1 LFVQKVR
8 TIEGRKW
15 HQDKKYWSFPDTDG
29 TLEKILEVFEGEKIH
44 LDPALQNKLKTPL
57 SHCEPKAKQSQKDYT
72 DNPSIPPLEK
82 GGKGGFEDL
91 RRELVSRKYSYKT
104 VKGYLY
110 YNRDFLNFIK
120 KETAHD
126 LRHSFATHLLES
138 GTDLRYIQELLGHAS
153 SKTTEIYTHVSI
165 KSIGRIRSPLDNLD
179 IEGGDRGKRN
189 EEEGE
194 TALRPEV
201 K

>member
-1 LFVQKVR
+1 MFVQKVR

-15 HQDKKYWSFPDTDG
+15 HQDKKYWSFPDTDE
-29 TLEKILEVFEGEKIH
+29 TLTPHSPLNLRGDEGGLVFKGEKIH

-110 YNRDFLNFIK
+110 YNRDFLSFIK
-120 KETAHD
+120 KEPAD
-126 LRHSFATHLLES
+126 VRE
-138 GTDLRYIQELLGHAS
+138 E
-153 SKTTEIYTHVSI
+153 
-165 KSIGRIRSPLDNLD
+165 
-179 IEGGDRGKRN
+179 RN
-189 EEEGE
+189 N
-194 TALRPEV
+194 
-201 K
+201 